1 MQRTFKDLHCSPT
14 FEKILVES
22 GLLLRL
28 FHVRIRENSDHK
40 LIRRDISFV
49 QGMSYVAVFLR
60 MHMNLFESFRA
71 FSNLVITSDILHSF
85 YMFKTVK
92 VLSYSSAS
100 NTEDERILEDIQP
113 LDKKSKS

>member
-1 MQRTFKDLHCSPT
+1 
-14 FEKILVES
+14 
-22 GLLLRL
+22 
-28 FHVRIRENSDHK
+28 
-40 LIRRDISFV
+40 
-49 QGMSYVAVFLR
+49 MSYVAVFLR

-92 VLSYSSAS
+92 VLSCSSAS